1 MNKLL
6 PAFIFVV
13 LFSFSAFAQQPPLL
27 NNFSYTHT
35 PGILNTC
42 LDYTAN
48 DTGTVLV
55 QFQLSKGDLGDVY
68 IDQYFQAPADSSN
81 GCFFIYGVYACIKH
95 YVTVNLSNSHAFG
108 PVANPLFVF
117 NSSCAVSLDD
127 VAPNQYSLLIQNESV
142 TVFADEVRPN
152 TQFALYDLQGRL
164 LKTEK
169 ITAAKQLISLQG
181 FSGGM
186 YVLQVV
192 ENGISRVAERIV
204 IR

>member
-1 MNKLL
+1 MKKLL
-6 PAFIFVV
+6 PAFIFAA
-13 LFSFSAFAQQPPLL
+13 LFSASVQAQQPPLL

-42 LDYTAN
+42 LNYTSN

-55 QFQLSKGDLGDVY
+55 QFQLSKGDLGDIY
-68 IDQYFQAPADSSN
+68 IDQYFQAPADSSD

-108 PVANPLFVF
+108 PVSNPLFIF
-117 NSSCAVSLDD
+117 NSSCAVSVDD
-127 VAPNQYSLLIQNESV
+127 VAPNQYSLLIQQESV
-142 TVFADEVRPN
+142 TVFADDVRAN
-152 TQFALYDLQGRL
+152 TQVALYDLQGRL

-169 ITAAKQLISLQG
+169 ITAAQQLISLQNLSAG
-181 FSGGM
+181 I
-186 YVLQVV
+186 YILHVV
-192 ENGISRVAERIV
+192 ENGITQVAERVV